1 MLVLIIKTEVLDL
14 FPAHN
19 CMLVLK
25 QLLSVFISPKK
36 IHRMWKENQIKQR
49 TTNPHFTGK

>member
-36 IHRMWKENQIKQR
+36 IH
-49 TTNPHFTGK
+49 